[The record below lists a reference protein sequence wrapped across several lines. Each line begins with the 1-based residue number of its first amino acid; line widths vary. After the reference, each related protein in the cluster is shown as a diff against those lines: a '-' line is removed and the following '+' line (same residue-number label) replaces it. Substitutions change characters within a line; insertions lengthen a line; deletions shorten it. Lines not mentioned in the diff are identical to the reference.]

1 MDEET
6 ERKHLLAK
14 AFTDEALRRMAR
26 RARVTSVAQ
35 TGNLTVNEEMRVV
48 ADLILRNLC
57 KTITVSS
64 TIEALLAV
72 WTSLF

>member
-6 ERKHLLAK
+6 ERKQLLAK

-35 TGNLTVNEEMRVV
+35 TGNLTVNDEMRVV
-48 ADLILRNLC
+48 TDLVMRNL
-57 KTITVSS
+57 
-64 TIEALLAV
+64 
-72 WTSLF
+72 

>member
-26 RARVTSVAQ
+26 RARATSVAQ
-35 TGNLTVNEEMRVV
+35 TGNMVVNDEMRVV
-48 ADLILRNLC
+48 ADLVLRNLC
-57 KTITVSS
+57 KTITAFLDYRGA
-64 TIEALLAV
+64 T
-72 WTSLF
+72 WPR

>member
-1 MDEET
+1 
-6 ERKHLLAK
+6 
-14 AFTDEALRRMAR
+14 MAR
-26 RARVTSVAQ
+26 RARATNVAQ
-35 TGNLTVNEEMRVV
+35 SGNLTVNDEMRVV

-64 TIEALLAV
+64 ITEALLGA